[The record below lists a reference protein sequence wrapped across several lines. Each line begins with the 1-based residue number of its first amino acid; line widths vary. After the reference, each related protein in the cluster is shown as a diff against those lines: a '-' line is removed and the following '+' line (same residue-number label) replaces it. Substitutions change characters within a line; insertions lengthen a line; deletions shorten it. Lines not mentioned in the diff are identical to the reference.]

1 MGADSNLSTTSESLH
16 KQEKF
21 SFARALGRH
30 LRESIR
36 HYGVGRTSW
45 ELLLGISRWLR
56 ELLPD
61 RRRAR
66 YDDLDF
72 DFDRSVNT
80 TRSNVSFREQ
90 FMVAVTGHPY
100 FASEPWLF
108 EEIMQALPIQFSD
121 FTFIDLGSGKGR
133 TLLMAADYPF
143 QRITGVEFMPE
154 WHRVAAQN
162 IRAYCSDK
170 QQCRQI
176 ESVCMDARDF
186 PFPEEPLVI
195 YLFNPFPEPVLAT
208 VLENLKKSWE
218 QTIRPVYVA
227 YRYLEYEELLA
238 RSEWLKK
245 IAGTEQWAVYR
256 SV

>member
-1 MGADSNLSTTSESLH
+1 MSADSNLSTISENLH
-16 KQEKF
+16 KREKF
-21 SFARALGRH
+21 GFVWAFRRH

-36 HYGVGRTSW
+36 HYGLGRTSW
-45 ELLLGISRWLR
+45 ELLLAVSNWLR

-66 YDDLDF
+66 YGDLDF
-72 DFDRSVNT
+72 DLERSVNT
-80 TRSNVSFREQ
+80 TRSTVSFREQ
-90 FMVAVTGHPY
+90 FMAALTGRPY

-121 FTFIDLGSGKGR
+121 FTFVDLGSGKGR
-133 TLLMAADYPF
+133 TLLMASDYPF
-143 QRITGVEFMPE
+143 RRIIGVEFMPE

-162 IRAYCSDK
+162 IRAYCSGK

-176 ESVCMDARDF
+176 ESLCMDARDF
-186 PFPEEPLVI
+186 PFPHEPLVI
-195 YLFNPFPEPVLAT
+195 YLFNPFPEPVFAG
-208 VLENLKKSWE
+208 VLENLRKSWE
-218 QTIRPVYVA
+218 QKVRAVYVA
-227 YRYLEYEELLA
+227 YRYLEHEKLLA
-238 RSEWLKK
+238 KSGWLRK